1 MSFPEGTAAALG
13 LRSCNIC
20 STLMTPE
27 QAKRSLNCRMC
38 GATVYI
44 RTPCSIQKTI
54 AFLITSCV
62 LYLPANFL
70 PIMETT
76 QLGRTLQS
84 TIIQGVVEL
93 WGQGSYGV
101 ALVIFVASV
110 AVPIL
115 KMISISW
122 LSWMV
127 VRKKPISHAQANQIY
142 NLTEF
147 VGKWS
152 MIDVFVV
159 ALLVALIQ
167 FDNIMSIHPGP
178 GALSFAGVVLFTML
192 SAQAFDVRLLWDKE
206 RLQNSIADDSTYKDS
221 ISTVNQA
228 VVTSESKNERR

>member
-1 MSFPEGTAAALG
+1 M
-13 LRSCNIC
+13 
-20 STLMTPE
+20 
-27 QAKRSLNCRMC
+27 
-38 GATVYI
+38 
-44 RTPCSIQKTI
+44 

-62 LYLPANFL
+62 LYIPANFL

-84 TIIQGVVEL
+84 TIIQGVVQLWEL
-93 WGQGSYGV
+93 GSYGV

-110 AVPIL
+110 VVPIL

-127 VRKKPISHAQANQIY
+127 VRKKPISHTQVNQIY

-152 MIDVFVV
+152 MVDVFVV

-178 GALSFAGVVLFTML
+178 GALSFSGVVLFTML
-192 SAQAFDVRLLWDKE
+192 AAQAFDVRLLWDKE
-206 RLQNSIADDSTYKDS
+206 HLQESEPGKSDQKDS
-221 ISTVNQA
+221 MPAGELGRGDKRENQ
-228 VVTSESKNERR
+228 

>member
-1 MSFPEGTAAALG
+1 MSFPQGTAAAKG

-20 STLMTPE
+20 STLMTPA
-27 QAKRSLNCRMC
+27 QAKTSIRCRVC
-38 GATVYI
+38 GAFVFL
-44 RTPCSIQKTI
+44 RTPYSIQRTM
-54 AFLITSCV
+54 ALLITSCV
-62 LYLPANFL
+62 LYIPANFF

-84 TIIQGVVEL
+84 TIIQGVVQL
-93 WGQGSYGV
+93 WQLGSYGV

-110 AVPIL
+110 VVPIL

-152 MIDVFVV
+152 MVDVFVV

-178 GALSFAGVVLFTML
+178 AALSFAGVVLFTML

-206 RLQNSIADDSTYKDS
+206 QMQDSAQAKSTDKKSTRSHDDGRGNKRENS
-221 ISTVNQA
+221 
-228 VVTSESKNERR
+228 

>member
-1 MSFPEGTAAALG
+1 MSFPKGTAAAKG

-20 STLMTPE
+20 STLMTPA
-27 QAKRSLNCRMC
+27 QAKLSSRCRTC
-38 GATVYI
+38 GASVSL
-44 RTPCSIQKTI
+44 RTPNSIQKTM

-62 LYLPANFL
+62 LYIPANFL
-70 PIMETT
+70 PIMETV

-84 TIIQGVVEL
+84 TIIQGVVQL
-93 WGQGSYGV
+93 WQFGSYGV

-110 AVPIL
+110 VVPIL

-152 MIDVFVV
+152 MVDVFVV

-206 RLQNSIADDSTYKDS
+206 RLQESALDSLAEKDS
-221 ISTVNQA
+221 ASVGDIRPDPKR
-228 VVTSESKNERR
+228 EIE

>member
-1 MSFPEGTAAALG
+1 MSFPEGTAAAKG
-13 LRSCNIC
+13 LRSCAIC
-20 STLMTPE
+20 STLMTPA
-27 QAKRSLNCRMC
+27 QAKRSRRCRVC
-38 GATVYI
+38 GASVSL
-44 RTPCSIQKTI
+44 RTPYSIQKTM

-62 LYLPANFL
+62 LYIPANFL
-70 PIMETT
+70 PIMETVS
-76 QLGRTLQS
+76 LGRTIQS
-84 TIIQGVVEL
+84 TIIQGVVQL
-93 WGQGSYGV
+93 WQLGSYGV

-110 AVPIL
+110 VVPIL

-127 VRKKPISHAQANQIY
+127 VREKPISHAQANQIY

-152 MIDVFVV
+152 MVDVFVV

-206 RLQNSIADDSTYKDS
+206 RFQESTLNTSAAKDS
-221 ISTVNQA
+221 VSPSDTGRGHKRENL
-228 VVTSESKNERR
+228 

>member
-1 MSFPEGTAAALG
+1 MTFPKGTAASRG
-13 LRSCNIC
+13 LRSCSIC
-20 STLMTPE
+20 STLMTPR
-27 QAKRSLNCRMC
+27 QAKLSSRCRVC
-38 GATVYI
+38 GASVSLRKPY
-44 RTPCSIQKTI
+44 SIQKTM

-62 LYLPANFL
+62 LYIPANFL

-84 TIIQGVVEL
+84 TIIQGVVQLWEL
-93 WGQGSYGV
+93 GSYGV

-110 AVPIL
+110 VVPIL
-115 KMISISW
+115 KMISITW

-127 VRKKPISHAQANQIY
+127 VRKKPISHAKANQIY

-152 MIDVFVV
+152 MVDVFVV

-178 GALSFAGVVLFTML
+178 AALSFAGVVLFTML

-206 RLQNSIADDSTYKDS
+206 QLQESNLAD
-221 ISTVNQA
+221 
-228 VVTSESKNERR
+228 SEAIK

>member
-1 MSFPEGTAAALG
+1 MTFPKGTAASRG
-13 LRSCNIC
+13 LRSCSIC
-20 STLMTPE
+20 STLMTPR
-27 QAKRSLNCRMC
+27 QAKLSSRCRVC
-38 GATVYI
+38 GASVSLRKPY
-44 RTPCSIQKTI
+44 SIQKTM

-62 LYLPANFL
+62 LYIPANFL

-84 TIIQGVVEL
+84 TIIQGVVQLWEL
-93 WGQGSYGV
+93 GSYGV

-110 AVPIL
+110 VVPIL
-115 KMISISW
+115 KMISITW

-127 VRKKPISHAQANQIY
+127 VRKKPISHAKANQIY

-152 MIDVFVV
+152 MVDVFVV

-178 GALSFAGVVLFTML
+178 AALSFAGVVLFTML

-206 RLQNSIADDSTYKDS
+206 QLQ
-221 ISTVNQA
+221 
-228 VVTSESKNERR
+228 ESDLTDLEAKN

>member
-1 MSFPEGTAAALG
+1 MSFPKGTAASLG

-20 STLMTPE
+20 STLMTPQE
-27 QAKRSLNCRMC
+27 AERSSRCRVC
-38 GATVYI
+38 GASVAL
-44 RTPCSIQKTI
+44 RTPHSIQKTM

-62 LYLPANFL
+62 LYIPAIFL
-70 PIMETT
+70 PFMVTV

-84 TIIQGVVEL
+84 TIIQGVVQL
-93 WGQGSYGV
+93 WQLGSYGV

-110 AVPIL
+110 VVPIL

-127 VRKKPISHAQANQIY
+127 VRKKPISHAQANHIY

-152 MIDVFVV
+152 MVDVFVV

-206 RLQNSIADDSTYKDS
+206 RLE
-221 ISTVNQA
+221 
-228 VVTSESKNERR
+228 ESATEVKN